1 MLQPCPGGMP
11 SPMNMG
17 FVQSHVGMDPA
28 EGRRESGCSTGGLD
42 STSPLAL
49 QLLMVLY
56 EGAHRAAQ
64 VPRKTLR
71 HLAFAFQL
79 LNEGRSSFFPSAIFE
94 EIHICLV
101 NDFSNT

>member
-11 SPMNMG
+11 SPVNMG
-17 FVQSHVGMDPA
+17 FVQCHAGSDPA

-42 STSPLAL
+42 SIFPLAL
-49 QLLMVLY
+49 QFLMVLF

-79 LNEGRSSFFPSAIFE
+79 LNDGGELFFSPPLSLKKYIF
-94 EIHICLV
+94 V
-101 NDFSNT
+101 